1 MFSAAGFT
9 HAIVRKPGPNFAD
22 GITTAG
28 LGKPD
33 YALVCE
39 QHAAYVATLQQLG
52 LTIVELEPLSNHPDA
67 HFVEDTAVIVPE
79 VAVIANM
86 GAPARQ
92 GEEEAMAPVLAE
104 HRPVAQIEWPGTFDG
119 GDVLVV
125 EKHCMIGISERTNE
139 AGARQLGETLAK
151 HGYRWDAI
159 PVGAGLHF
167 KSSVNFAGKNIE
179 GKNTLLIDKG
189 FADHP
194 AFAAYD
200 KLLIDPDEA
209 YAANTLWINNHLL
222 MPVGFPKTKQKLA
235 TLGLPIIELE
245 TSELH
250 KMDGGL
256 TCLSLRF

>member
-1 MFSAAGFT
+1 MFSATGFT

-22 GITTAG
+22 GITTADFG
-28 LGKPD
+28 RPD
-33 YALVCE
+33 YATILD
-39 QHAAYVATLQQLG
+39 QHAAYVATLQRLG
-52 LTIVELEPLSNHPDA
+52 VSVVELDPLPEHPDA

-92 GEEEAMAPVLAE
+92 GEDAAMAPVLAAY
-104 HRPVAQIEWPGTFDG
+104 RPLAHIALPGTFDG

-125 EKHCMIGISERTNE
+125 EKHCMIGLSERTNE
-139 AGARQLGETLAK
+139 SGAQQLGETLARY
-151 HGYRWDAI
+151 GYRWDAI

-167 KSSVNFAGKNIE
+167 KSSVNYV
-179 GKNTLLIDKG
+179 GKNTLLIDQA
-189 FADHP
+189 FVDHP
-194 AFAAYD
+194 AFAGYD
-200 KLLIDPDEA
+200 KLVIDPDEV
-209 YAANTLWINNHLL
+209 YAANTLWINDHLL
-222 MPVGFPKTKQKLA
+222 MPSGYPQTKQKLA

-245 TSELH
+245 TSELR

>member
-9 HAIVRKPGPNFAD
+9 HAITRKPGPNFAT
-22 GITTAG
+22 GITTVDFG
-28 LGKPD
+28 PPN
-33 YALVCE
+33 YARVLA
-39 QHAAYVATLQQLG
+39 QHAAYVATLKELG
-52 LTIVELEPLSNHPDA
+52 VNVIELDLLPDHPDA
-67 HFVEDTAVIVPE
+67 YFVEDTAVIVPE
-79 VAVIANM
+79 VAVVANM
-86 GAPARQ
+86 GAAARQ
-92 GEEEAMAPVLAE
+92 GEEAAMAPILAKYRTLA
-104 HRPVAQIEWPGTFDG
+104 HIELPGTFDG

-139 AGARQLGETLAK
+139 AGARQLGETLAR

-167 KSSVNFAGKNIE
+167 KSSVNFV
-179 GKNTLLIDKG
+179 GKNTLLIDET
-189 FADHP
+189 FVDHP
-194 AFAAYD
+194 AFTGYD
-200 KLLIDPDEA
+200 KLVIDPDEV
-209 YAANTLWINNHLL
+209 YAANTLWVNSHLL
-222 MPVGFPKTKQKLA
+222 TPAGFPKTKVQLT

>member
-22 GITTAG
+22 GITTAD
-28 LGKPD
+28 LGRPD
-33 YALVCE
+33 YTAVLE
-39 QHAAYVATLQQLG
+39 QHAAYVTTLQRLG
-52 LTIVELEPLSNHPDA
+52 VAVVELDPLPNHPDA

-92 GEEEAMAPVLAE
+92 GEERAMASVLAAY
-104 HRPVAQIEWPGTFDG
+104 RPLAHIALPGTFDG

-125 EKHCMIGISERTNE
+125 EKHCMIGLSERTNE
-139 AGARQLGETLAK
+139 SGARQLGETLASY
-151 HGYRWDAI
+151 GYRWDAI

-167 KSSVNFAGKNIE
+167 KSSVNYVGR
-179 GKNTLLIDKG
+179 NTLLIDQA
-189 FADHP
+189 FVDHP
-194 AFAAYD
+194 AFAGYD
-200 KLLIDPDEA
+200 KLVIDPDEV
-209 YAANTLWINNHLL
+209 YAANTLWINEHLL
-222 MPVGFPKTKQKLA
+222 MPAGFPKTKAQLT

>member
-9 HAIVRKPGPNFAD
+9 HAIVRTPGPNFAD
-22 GITTAG
+22 GITTAA

-33 YALVCE
+33 YDLVLT

-52 LTIVELEPLSNHPDA
+52 LTVAELDPLPDHPDA
-67 HFVEDTAVIVPE
+67 HFVEDTAVITPE

-86 GAPARQ
+86 GAAARQ
-92 GEEEAMAPVLAE
+92 GEEQAIAPVLAE
-104 HRPVAQIEWPGTFDG
+104 YRPLVHIDLPGTFDG
-119 GDVLVV
+119 GDVLIV

-139 AGARQLGETLAK
+139 AGARQLGEVLAA

-167 KSSVNFAGKNIE
+167 KSSVNYV
-179 GKNTLLIDKG
+179 GKNTLLIDAA
-189 FADHP
+189 FVDHP
-194 AFAAYD
+194 TFVGYD
-200 KLLIDPDEA
+200 KLVIDPEEA
-209 YAANTLWINNHLL
+209 YAANTLWINDHLL
-222 MPVGFPKTKQKLA
+222 MPKDFPRTRATLA
-235 TLGLPIIELE
+235 GLGLPLIELE
-245 TSELH
+245 TSELR